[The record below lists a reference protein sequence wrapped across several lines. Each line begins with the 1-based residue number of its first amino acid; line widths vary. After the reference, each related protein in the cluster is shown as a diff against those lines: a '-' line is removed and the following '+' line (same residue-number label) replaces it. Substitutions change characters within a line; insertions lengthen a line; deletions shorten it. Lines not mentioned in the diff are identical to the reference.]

1 MSDRTDDSDPAAAL
15 RRGDRVVLER
25 VEPARNAYRSYRLA
39 VWPDLFAGAVLMRE
53 WGRIGAG
60 GRLRLEPF
68 PDADAAAE
76 AGAVVARQKRKRG
89 YVEVWQPN
97 ATGMLGVEVCL
108 T

>member
-1 MSDRTDDSDPAAAL
+1 MILFNVSGESRMSDTTDDSDPAAAL
-15 RRGDRVVLER
+15 RRGDLVVLER

-68 PDADAAAE
+68 PDADAAAD
-76 AGAVVARQKRKRG
+76 AGAELACRKKKRG
-89 YVEVWQPN
+89 YCYQQRSWR
-97 ATGMLGVEVCL
+97 
-108 T
+108 